1 MPRFV
6 EERTPVLPKLF
17 HSLQQHTHFKH
28 STKTK
33 RRTFIYVSVKW
44 DGEGGGIRML
54 LLCAREID
62 KKRVREM
69 YERGRKKDRGIG
81 GRKRQLVTERDR

>member
-1 MPRFV
+1 M
-6 EERTPVLPKLF
+6 LPKLF

-54 LLCAREID
+54 LLCARERD
-62 KKRVREM
+62 RE
-69 YERGRKKDRGIG
+69 
-81 GRKRQLVTERDR
+81 TERETERESERERERRKEEAYIEKKKKP